1 MTTMVLISLLT
12 AGVLGAAVYVPRLR
26 ASLLA
31 LAGYGYLYTGQRLLD
46 AESFATPVAAFGLVV
61 VVAALV
67 VRFLGRGAAKGVQQ
81 QAEQDALV
89 WQLVSLLG
97 LTIYALTTEP
107 VVSGLGLKD
116 EAAQRWIISWTAVW
130 PIVWLAGLVPMLFLD
145 LAMGRH
151 PLRMPTG
158 AREHAVQSGLA
169 VALSACLIFPVNY
182 LAAEHDVEWDFSYF
196 RVTRPGSATEALVG
210 SAEKPV
216 EVLLFYPAA
225 SEVREKML
233 PYFRDLERVSNGK
246 LTVRTVDQPME
257 PKLSEELAVR
267 DNGFVV
273 LRQARDEGDPATEK
287 FKIDADIDKAKR
299 DLKKLDETFQKHLL
313 KLVKGKRVAYMLA
326 GHGEASPRDEDP
338 KRKLGEFKNLLR
350 AQNYDV
356 KDFGVDQGSTSA
368 IPDDAALLI
377 IAAPTKAL
385 LPEETETIKRY
396 VDKGGALLVY
406 ADVGGDPMEGLLG
419 HLGLKAGTAPL
430 ANESKF
436 VKIDGGLTDRYNL
449 ASTKFGTHPSVAT
462 LAKFA
467 TRTFV
472 ALLGSVSIDETG
484 SATAPSPVKTT
495 ALIRTFEDTWAD
507 TNGNAT
513 LDKDAGEAAK
523 MAVVAQAVEGPESAK
538 FRAIVVGD
546 ASMASDF
553 VVTHSTGSAQF
564 LVDGVRWLVGDEEL
578 SGETQSEEDV
588 RIEHTREDDVAWFYG
603 TVFGVP
609 VLLLLAGVMLVRS
622 RSK

>member
-1 MTTMVLISLLT
+1 
-12 AGVLGAAVYVPRLR
+12 
-26 ASLLA
+26 
-31 LAGYGYLYTGQRLLD
+31 
-46 AESFATPVAAFGLVV
+46 
-61 VVAALV
+61 
-67 VRFLGRGAAKGVQQ
+67 
-81 QAEQDALV
+81 
-89 WQLVSLLG
+89 
-97 LTIYALTTEP
+97 
-107 VVSGLGLKD
+107 
-116 EAAQRWIISWTAVW
+116 
-130 PIVWLAGLVPMLFLD
+130 
-145 LAMGRH
+145 
-151 PLRMPTG
+151 
-158 AREHAVQSGLA
+158 
-169 VALSACLIFPVNY
+169 
-182 LAAEHDVEWDFSYF
+182 
-196 RVTRPGSATEALVG
+196 
-210 SAEKPV
+210 
-216 EVLLFYPAA
+216 
-225 SEVREKML
+225 
-233 PYFRDLERVSNGK
+233 
-246 LTVRTVDQPME
+246 
-257 PKLSEELAVR
+257 
-267 DNGFVV
+267 
-273 LRQARDEGDPATEK
+273 
-287 FKIDADIDKAKR
+287 
-299 DLKKLDETFQKHLL
+299 
-313 KLVKGKRVAYMLA
+313 VKGKRVAYMLA